1 MKESIWKI
9 LVQLLVLN
17 ALLSYEHEGKEKSAT
32 LNQTEEILERS
43 LITWMGNSNLL
54 KLFKFCL
61 RNVFRGTVRASC
73 LILCGLLSRFFCDQR
88 LLL

>member
-43 LITWMGNSNLL
+43 LITWTG
-54 KLFKFCL
+54 KL
-61 RNVFRGTVRASC
+61 
-73 LILCGLLSRFFCDQR
+73 
-88 LLL
+88 